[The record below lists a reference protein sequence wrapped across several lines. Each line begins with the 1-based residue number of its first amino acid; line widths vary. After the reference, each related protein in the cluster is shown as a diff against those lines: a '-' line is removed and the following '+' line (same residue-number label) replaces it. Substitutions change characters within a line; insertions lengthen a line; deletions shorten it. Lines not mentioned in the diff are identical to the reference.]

1 VRLDRA
7 WIGSHIPH
15 QGSMCLL
22 DEVLEWDAH
31 RIHCRSGTHRDP
43 GNPLR
48 ANARLGAACGI
59 EYAAQ
64 AMAVHGALVGA
75 GPAASAEV
83 APPPPRSGYIASV
96 RAVSLL
102 VSRLDDL
109 PSDLLS
115 TAERVHSDSATAL
128 YVFSLSSAERLLL
141 KGRATIVFIN
151 GPHAAI
157 S

>member
-7 WIGSHIPH
+7 WIASHIPH
-15 QGSMCLL
+15 HGSMCLL
-22 DEVLEWDAH
+22 DEVVEWDAH
-31 RIHCRSGTHRDP
+31 RIQCRSGTHRDP

-48 ANARLGAACGI
+48 ANGRLGAACGI

-75 GPAASAEV
+75 GPGALANVTATP
-83 APPPPRSGYIASV
+83 APSGYIASV

-109 PSDLLS
+109 PSDLLA
-115 TAERVHSDSATAL
+115 TAERVHSDAATAL
-128 YVFSLSSAERLLL
+128 YDFSLFSAERLLL

-151 GPHAAI
+151 GSDAAT